1 MLEMTLALAISSIFL
16 TGIYMTFIQISKA
29 NRRATTRLEALRS
42 GRAALQ
48 TITNDLKHNPQFA
61 GGQGMLFG
69 VPHKLP
75 YGDGVDNSVPPNL
88 KIDENIFNGT
98 DDDSLT
104 TMGVQTANDRHA
116 LIPSSTGNFYE
127 RPERVGKIDLGD
139 ANVGM
144 DVKFGQD
151 FLRFKT
157 ATGTA
162 TTSFTTYFVGSID
175 GLSNVLL
182 RRSDAFEADGVT
194 TKTLG
199 AASPLAF
206 DVLGFDLL
214 YWNSNAPATDQYWL
228 TSWNSANIP
237 SIAPF
242 TLPASV
248 YVRLT
253 LRADPRPSSATPARS
268 PVETIVLT
276 TIVNIETVIGSASF
290 QRPTLP

>member
-1 MLEMTLALAISSIFL
+1 MLEMTLAVAIASIFL
-16 TGIYMTFIQISKA
+16 VGIYTTFIQISKA
-29 NRRATTRLEALRS
+29 NRRATTRLEALRG

-48 TITNDLKHNPQFA
+48 TISYDLKYELRSTVTDPGA
-61 GGQGMLFG
+61 LFG
-69 VPHKLP
+69 VPHKLA
-75 YGDGVDNSVPPNL
+75 YGGNG
-88 KIDENIFNGT
+88 KINKNIFNGT
-98 DDDSLT
+98 DDDTLT
-104 TMGVQTANDRHA
+104 STGAQTTANDRHA
-116 LIPSSTGNFYE
+116 LIPSTSGNLYE
-127 RPERVGKIDLGD
+127 RPMRHYKIDLGD
-139 ANVGM
+139 ANVGV

-162 TTSFTTYFVGSID
+162 TTSFTTYFIGSID

-182 RRSDAFEADGVT
+182 RRNDAFALDGVT

-199 AASPLAF
+199 KASPVAF

-214 YWNSNAPATDQYWL
+214 YWNSNAAAADQYWL
-228 TSWNSANIP
+228 ASWNSANLP
-237 SIAPF
+237 SSVPF

-253 LRADPRPSSATPARS
+253 LRADPRPDSATPAGS
-268 PVETIVLT
+268 QVETIVLT
-276 TIVNIETVIGSASF
+276 TIVNIETVIGSPSF